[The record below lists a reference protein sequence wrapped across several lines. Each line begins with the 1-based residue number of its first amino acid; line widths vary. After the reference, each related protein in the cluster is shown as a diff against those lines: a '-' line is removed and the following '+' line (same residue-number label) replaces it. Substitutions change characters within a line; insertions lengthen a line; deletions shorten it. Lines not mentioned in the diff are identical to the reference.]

1 MKVLVFSKHLITL
14 LFIFSTSNLSAE
26 TYAPWLTQI
35 GLNEEVASAAK
46 WGRGVKLGVVDTG
59 IYANSPFFTKSQVS
73 KSLSGCAALSFAC
86 SKNYHDDHGH
96 GTAVAAIAA
105 GSYLFPWESNYGGYA
120 VSAKN
125 IVSVAPSANIIAQ
138 KVLNASG
145 SGYSTDVANG
155 LVKAADAGAS
165 VINVSIT
172 YANTADIVSAINYAA
187 SKGAYI
193 VWAGGNSAVN
203 LLQGANT
210 NGLSSAGLSH
220 LVFAGSVD
228 SENVL
233 SSFSNTPGSGS
244 LNAADSSLG
253 YAQRWVMAP
262 GENILT
268 AYNPS
273 QPYAWGYWSGTS
285 MSAPLVSGSLVLLQS
300 AWPILKTQGTAIDLL
315 LATTT
320 DLGDEGVDSTYGY
333 GLVNLEKAFEPYGE
347 LTVKNSKNTVGYL
360 VSELNG
366 SMITSG
372 ALGKLSKVK
381 SKLSNYTAFD
391 EYQRNFKVNLS
402 GLIQTTA
409 TSASL
414 NPLPI
419 TARKKAIAMKL
430 HDGTT
435 FIARTELPLNTFDR
449 LGEFGFNPDRPQNNQ
464 PLYLALDTV
473 DGTSIAVANGFAS
486 QYAYANALYAD
497 DNLAQLSSEL
507 STQSLT
513 PLAEGGKMLSYGTA
527 LSPNSRLAFSWSNPN
542 SNKNDVNGTNSDTEM
557 NLFKLGLSYQFSPK
571 LFAGITTN
579 YLSEKNGLIGSRM
592 TNAHALGFNPNNKSL
607 GLDFSVGYQLNK
619 NQVFLLE
626 KGFSSTKSA
635 QGTGFLINQ
644 TSAIASQSFGISSL
658 SNNVL
663 SKDDSLKISLK
674 QPLAVT
680 SGKAHINTV
689 GVDEIGHPVYKN
701 EAVDISPSGRETRL
715 SFAYEKNYS
724 QNESLKLETHFVRD
738 AFNTDGNNDVSVTLL
753 YELHY

>member
-1 MKVLVFSKHLITL
+1 MKVLFFSKYSICL
-14 LFIFSTSNLSAE
+14 LLTFSMLDLSAE

-35 GLNEEVASAAK
+35 GLTEEVASAAK

-59 IYANSPFFTKSQVS
+59 IYANSPFFTKGQVS
-73 KSLSGCAALSFAC
+73 KTLSSCAALSFAC

-138 KVLNASG
+138 KVLNSSG

-155 LVKAADAGAS
+155 IIKAANAGAS

-172 YANTADIVSAINYAA
+172 YANTADIVSSINYAA

-193 VWAGGNSAVN
+193 VWAGGNSAAN
-203 LLQGANT
+203 LLQNADT
-210 NGLSSAGLSH
+210 YGLSDAALNH
-220 LVFAGSVD
+220 LIFAGSVD
-228 SENVL
+228 ANNHL
-233 SSFSNTPGSGS
+233 SSFSNTPGNGK
-244 LNAADSSLG
+244 LNGTSSNLS

-262 GENILT
+262 GENILS

-273 QPYAWGYWSGTS
+273 EPYAWGYWSGTS

-300 AWPILKTQGTAIDLL
+300 AWPILRTQGTAIDLL
-315 LATTT
+315 LSTTT

-347 LTVKNSKNTVGYL
+347 LSVKNSKNTVSYL

-372 ALGKLSKVK
+372 ALGKLSKIK
-381 SKLSNYTAFD
+381 TKLSNYTAFD

-402 GLIQTTA
+402 GLIQSTA
-409 TSASL
+409 TTASL
-414 NPLPI
+414 NPLPM
-419 TARKKAIAMKL
+419 TSRKKAVAMKL
-430 HDGTT
+430 HDGST
-435 FIARTELPLNTFDR
+435 FVARTELPLNAFDH
-449 LGEFGFNPDRPQNNQ
+449 LGEFGFNPEHPQNNQ
-464 PLYLALDTV
+464 PIYLAMNTV
-473 DGTSIAVANGFAS
+473 DGTSFAVANGFAS
-486 QYAYANALYAD
+486 QYAYAKALYAD

-513 PLAEGGKMLSYGTA
+513 PLAEGGKMINYGTT
-527 LSPNSRLAFSWSNPN
+527 LSPNSRLAVSWSNPN
-542 SNKNDVNGTNSDTEM
+542 ASGNDMNGTIPDTQT

-592 TNAHALGFNPNNKSL
+592 TNAHTLGFNPNNKSF
-607 GLDFSVGYQLNK
+607 GLDFSFGYQPNE
-619 NQVFLLE
+619 NQIFLIE

-635 QGTGFLINQ
+635 PGAGFLINN
-644 TSAIASQSFGISSL
+644 TSGIASQSFGISSL
-658 SNNVL
+658 SKNVL
-663 SKDDSLKISLK
+663 FNDDVLKISVK

-689 GVDEIGHPVYKN
+689 DVDDMGYPVYKN

-715 SFAYEKNYS
+715 SFAYEKNFS
-724 QNESLKLETHFVRD
+724 QDESLKLETNFVRD
-738 AFNTDGNNDVSVTLL
+738 AFNTDGNNDVSITLL